1 MRAGKRVDLDR
12 RTFLKSSLEAG
23 AGLTIGVV
31 FAPLAAGAQGAGPGM
46 AGRRAVTDGA
56 FEPNAFVRIS
66 PDNTVTVIAK
76 HLEMGQGVFTGLA
89 TLVAEELD
97 ADWDQ
102 VVVRA
107 APADASRYN
116 NLFWGPMQGTG
127 GSTAIANSFMQMRQA
142 GAAARQMLIAAAAE
156 RWSVPASEIDV
167 SGGIVSHSASARRA
181 TFGDLAVAAAGQA
194 MPAEVALKDAAD
206 FRLIGRP
213 LPRKDGSGKIDGS
226 AVFTQ
231 DVKLDGMLTALV
243 AHPPRFGA
251 RVSKVDSSQARSVA
265 GVSAIHEIPTGV
277 AVVATDFWSAS
288 KGRDALRID
297 WDESGAIDVS
307 SGQLMA
313 RYRELAETPGRV
325 ARHEGSGEEA
335 LDGAAQRLEASFEF
349 PYLAHA
355 SMEPMNCVIRLDDG
369 SCEVWNGE
377 QLHTGDQMALGK
389 VLGISPEQVRIN
401 TLFAGGSFGRR
412 ANPSSDY
419 LLEAASIAKAMGGKA
434 PVKLIWTRE
443 DDMRAGWF
451 RPMYFHK
458 LHAGLDGDGMP
469 IAWQHRI
476 VGQSIAAGTAFES
489 GLVKDGIDSTSV
501 EGASN
506 LPYAI
511 PNIAVELHT
520 TDVGVPVQWWR
531 SVGSTHTA
539 FAVECFIDEL
549 AHAAGRDPVEY
560 RLELLKDHPRHRA
573 VLQLVAERAGWGK
586 PLPDGRARGVALHES
601 FNTRVA
607 QVAELARQADGKFSV
622 ERVVIAVDCGIA
634 INPDVIKAQ
643 MEGGMGYGLSATLE
657 SAITIDN
664 GSVVE
669 GNFDG
674 YRVLR
679 MHQMPEIEVHIVRSA
694 EAPTGVG
701 EPATPVIAP
710 AVANALFV
718 LNGKRARRLPLG
730 VET

>member
-1 MRAGKRVDLDR
+1 
-12 RTFLKSSLEAG
+12 
-23 AGLTIGVV
+23 
-31 FAPLAAGAQGAGPGM
+31 
-46 AGRRAVTDGA
+46 
-56 FEPNAFVRIS
+56 
-66 PDNTVTVIAK
+66 
-76 HLEMGQGVFTGLA
+76 
-89 TLVAEELD
+89 
-97 ADWDQ
+97 
-102 VVVRA
+102 
-107 APADASRYN
+107 
-116 NLFWGPMQGTG
+116 
-127 GSTAIANSFMQMRQA
+127 
-142 GAAARQMLIAAAAE
+142 
-156 RWSVPASEIDV
+156 
-167 SGGIVSHSASARRA
+167 
-181 TFGDLAVAAAGQA
+181 
-194 MPAEVALKDAAD
+194 
-206 FRLIGRP
+206 
-213 LPRKDGSGKIDGS
+213 
-226 AVFTQ
+226 VFTQ

-251 RVSKVDSSQARSVA
+251 GVSKVDSSQARSVA

-288 KGRDALRID
+288 KARDALRID
-297 WDESGAIDVS
+297 WDESTAIEVS
-307 SGQLMA
+307 SGQLMT

-325 ARHEGSGEEA
+325 ARHEGSGAEA

-355 SMEPMNCVIRLDDG
+355 SMEPMNCVIRLDDD

-389 VLGISPEQVRIN
+389 MLGIAPEKVRIN

-412 ANPSSDY
+412 ANPNSDY
-419 LLEAASIAKAMGGKA
+419 LLEAASIAKAIGKKA

-458 LHAGLDGDGMP
+458 LHAGLDAGGKP

-489 GLVKDGIDSTSV
+489 GLVTDGIDSTSV

-520 TDVGVPVQWWR
+520 TDVGIPVQWWR

-560 RLELLKDHPRHRA
+560 RLELLKDHPRHSA
-573 VLQLVAERAGWGK
+573 VLQLAAERAGWGK

-679 MHQMPEIEVHIVRSA
+679 MHQMPEVEVHIVRSA

-710 AVANALFV
+710 AVANALFALV
-718 LNGKRARRLPLG
+718 GKRARRLPLG
-730 VET
+730 EEA

>member
-1 MRAGKRVDLDR
+1 M
-12 RTFLKSSLEAG
+12 
-23 AGLTIGVV
+23 
-31 FAPLAAGAQGAGPGM
+31 
-46 AGRRAVTDGA
+46 
-56 FEPNAFVRIS
+56 
-66 PDNTVTVIAK
+66 
-76 HLEMGQGVFTGLA
+76 
-89 TLVAEELD
+89 
-97 ADWDQ
+97 
-102 VVVRA
+102 
-107 APADASRYN
+107 
-116 NLFWGPMQGTG
+116 
-127 GSTAIANSFMQMRQA
+127 
-142 GAAARQMLIAAAAE
+142 
-156 RWSVPASEIDV
+156 
-167 SGGIVSHSASARRA
+167 
-181 TFGDLAVAAAGQA
+181 
-194 MPAEVALKDAAD
+194 
-206 FRLIGRP
+206 
-213 LPRKDGSGKIDGS
+213 
-226 AVFTQ
+226 
-231 DVKLDGMLTALV
+231 
-243 AHPPRFGA
+243 
-251 RVSKVDSSQARSVA
+251 
-265 GVSAIHEIPTGV
+265 
-277 AVVATDFWSAS
+277 
-288 KGRDALRID
+288 
-297 WDESGAIDVS
+297 
-307 SGQLMA
+307 
-313 RYRELAETPGRV
+313 
-325 ARHEGSGEEA
+325 
-335 LDGAAQRLEASFEF
+335 
-349 PYLAHA
+349 
-355 SMEPMNCVIRLDDG
+355 
-369 SCEVWNGE
+369 
-377 QLHTGDQMALGK
+377 
-389 VLGISPEQVRIN
+389 LGIAPEKVRIN

-412 ANPSSDY
+412 ANPNSDY
-419 LLEAASIAKAMGGKA
+419 LLEAASIAKAIGKKA

-458 LHAGLDGDGMP
+458 LHAGLDADGKP
-469 IAWQHRI
+469 IAWHHRI

-489 GLVKDGIDSTSV
+489 GLVTDGIDSTSV

-520 TDVGVPVQWWR
+520 TDVGIPVQWWR

-560 RLELLKDHPRHRA
+560 RLELLKDHPRHSA
-573 VLQLVAERAGWGK
+573 VLQLAAERAGWGK

-679 MHQMPEIEVHIVRSA
+679 MHQMPEVEVHIVRSA

-710 AVANALFV
+710 AVANALFALV
-718 LNGKRARRLPLG
+718 GKRARRLPLG
-730 VET
+730 EEA